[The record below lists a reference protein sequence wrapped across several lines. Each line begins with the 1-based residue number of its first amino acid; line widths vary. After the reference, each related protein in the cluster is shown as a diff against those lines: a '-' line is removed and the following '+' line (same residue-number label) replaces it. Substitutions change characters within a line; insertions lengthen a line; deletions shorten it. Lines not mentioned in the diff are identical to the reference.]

1 MATTSTSTAKA
12 TEYGGKS
19 RRARGAFILWRGGL
33 FAAVTTAFIAC
44 AAGLVYLL
52 LLTDPS
58 AGVNLAVFYALIGF
72 GAFFGIWAG
81 GYSVRRTLQ
90 PDGEHPADSWPCT
103 RQALLGA
110 SAVMISLF
118 LLRAGWF
125 GIPAVLSIALAV
137 IAAEAAFAWRALR
150 D

>member
-1 MATTSTSTAKA
+1 M
-12 TEYGGKS
+12 
-19 RRARGAFILWRGGL
+19 
-33 FAAVTTAFIAC
+33 
-44 AAGLVYLL
+44 
-52 LLTDPS
+52 
-58 AGVNLAVFYALIGF
+58 
-72 GAFFGIWAG
+72 
-81 GYSVRRTLQ
+81 LQ